1 MDQRDDKLRIAIDAT
16 NNKMYQIVM
25 QDCPNRDEFLKF
37 SNEVVTKPELHEF
50 KLGMLIWLLKLK
62 YFS

>member
-1 MDQRDDKLRIAIDAT
+1 MDQRDDKLRIAIDST

-50 KLGMLIWLLKLK
+50 KLGMLI
-62 YFS
+62 